1 MVQRKP
7 TPEEQLLKLI
17 ENPDAGPQA
26 GTPAKPGASK
36 KTGRGASFSFGKLP
50 GFLDYFKNSF
60 GSKKS
65 SGGVALSVDIKSVNK
80 VLVLL
85 VFVSVIYL
93 FVDLL
98 FLKSGQADF
107 LSQVGTSDPVYPL
120 MESDAGQEPLEL
132 ASYMNT
138 LRTRNPFLP
147 PPAPQDMV
155 VTPEEEFTA
164 QPSQSEGGLT
174 DALQGLKLVGVSWA
188 KEPLAMIEDIATGK
202 TYFVRRG
209 QEVKG
214 VKIQTVLKE
223 KVVVT
228 YNGQEGELF

>member
-17 ENPDAGPQA
+17 ENPDAGTQA
-26 GTPAKPGASK
+26 GTPAKPGTAK
-36 KTGRGASFSFGKLP
+36 KAGAGPSFSLGKLP

-60 GSKKS
+60 GAKKS
-65 SGGVALSVDIKSVNK
+65 SGGVAVSVDIKSVNK
-80 VLVLL
+80 ILMVL

-93 FVDLL
+93 LVDLL

-120 MESDAGQEPLEL
+120 LDDGTNREPVEL

-147 PPAPQDMV
+147 PPAPEERM
-155 VTPEEEFTA
+155 VTPEAEFTA
-164 QPSQSEGGLT
+164 QPSQAEGGIT

-214 VKIQTVLKE
+214 VKVQTVFKE